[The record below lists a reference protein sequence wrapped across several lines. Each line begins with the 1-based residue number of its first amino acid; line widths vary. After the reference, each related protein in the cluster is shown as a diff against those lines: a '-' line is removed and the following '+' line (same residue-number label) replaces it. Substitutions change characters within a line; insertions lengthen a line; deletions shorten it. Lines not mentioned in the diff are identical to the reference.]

1 MFVFGSFVVVLFAGF
16 VLIKKCYIY
25 NAIRV
30 KAKVLESEYHYRG
43 FNDTKFEYEIDNK
56 KYQAKVKTLTL
67 HKKGETYEI
76 NVDPMN
82 LEHIVRV
89 KDKHVGIILMILTLV
104 FLPFIIRG

>member
-1 MFVFGSFVVVLFAGF
+1 MFVFGLFIVVLFAGF
-16 VLIKKCYIY
+16 VLIKNCYIH
-25 NAIRV
+25 NAIMV

-56 KYQAKVKTLTL
+56 KYQAEVKTLTL

-82 LEHIVRV
+82 LEHVV
-89 KDKHVGIILMILTLV
+89 SEKDKRVGIVLMILTMI
-104 FLPFIIRG
+104 FLPFIIRL

>member
-1 MFVFGSFVVVLFAGF
+1 MFVFGLFVVVLFAGF
-16 VLIKKCYIY
+16 MLFKKCYIH
-25 NAIRV
+25 NAIMV
-30 KAKVLESEYHYRG
+30 NAKVLESEYHYRG

-56 KYQAKVKTLTL
+56 KYQAEVKTFTL

-82 LEHIVRV
+82 LEHVVSV
-89 KDKHVGIILMILTLV
+89 KDKKVGIILMILTMV

>member
-1 MFVFGSFVVVLFAGF
+1 MFVFGLFVVVLFAGF
-16 VLIKKCYIY
+16 ILFKKSYIH
-25 NAIRV
+25 NAIRI

-56 KYQAKVKTLTL
+56 KYQAEVKTFTL

-76 NVDPMN
+76 NVDHMD
-82 LEHIVRV
+82 LEHVVSV
-89 KDKHVGIILMILTLV
+89 KDKRVGIVLMILTMV

>member
-1 MFVFGSFVVVLFAGF
+1 MFVFGLFVFGLFIVVLFAGF
-16 VLIKKCYIY
+16 ILFKKSYIH

-56 KYQAKVKTLTL
+56 KYQAEVKTFTL

-76 NVDPMN
+76 NVDHMD
-82 LEHIVRV
+82 LEHVVSV
-89 KDKHVGIILMILTLV
+89 KDKRVVLY
-104 FLPFIIRG
+104 